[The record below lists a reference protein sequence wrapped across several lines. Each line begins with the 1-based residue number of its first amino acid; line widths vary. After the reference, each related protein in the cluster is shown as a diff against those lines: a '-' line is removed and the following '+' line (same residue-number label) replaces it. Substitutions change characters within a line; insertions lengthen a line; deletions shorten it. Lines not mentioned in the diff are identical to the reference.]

1 MKRYFTFL
9 VLLFTAYAL
18 NAQVSD
24 SEVLT
29 RINNN
34 QKVTATLTSAS
45 RLFSDKED
53 LASVQ
58 SVLPIGTT
66 VQVLGL
72 DDTYYRVKVEET
84 EGYIFKRHATID
96 NGVQTATAATARQ
109 TEAQPASVSTTTA
122 STRMVTLLAKY
133 DSKTAKAINDRK
145 IWKGMNTDMVI
156 DSWGNPKKITRSII
170 TNDITEQWSYS
181 TSNLYFHNDILI
193 SWGPATK

>member
-18 NAQVSD
+18 NAQVAD

-72 DDTYYRVKVEET
+72 DDTYYRVKAEET

-96 NGVQTATAATARQ
+96 NGTKVATAATSKQ

-133 DSKTAKAINDRK
+133 DSKTAKAINERK